1 MHVTATII
9 TFNEEANIGDAIGS
23 VSWADEILVVDSE
36 STDRTKEIAEGMGAR
51 VISKP
56 WPGFS
61 AQKQFAVDQ
70 AQHDMIFSLDADER
84 VSPALADEIRKLLAG
99 APSADGYRIPRL
111 SFYMGKAIR
120 HGGWY
125 PDHQLRLFDRRK
137 GRWKNLLIHE
147 SFAMDKGARVKTL
160 TGDIL
165 HYSVKSAR
173 YHHRMIGARYA
184 PLAAKQAFDQGK
196 RTSFP
201 RIALAGPVAFLRT
214 YFLKLGILDGLP
226 GFAIAWFAA
235 HHAFLKQIII
245 TEMQQHREADPG
257 ADTPYNH

>member
-1 MHVTATII
+1 MQVTAAII

-36 STDRTKEIAEGMGAR
+36 STDRTREIAEQMGAS
-51 VISKP
+51 VISRP

-84 VSPALADEIRKLLAG
+84 VSPALADEIGKVLAG
-99 APSADGYRIPRL
+99 GRSADGYRIPRL
-111 SFYMGKAIR
+111 SYYMGRAIR

-147 SFAMDKGARVKTL
+147 SFAMDKGARVEAL
-160 TGDIL
+160 AGDIL
-165 HYSVKSAR
+165 HFSVKSAG
-173 YHHRMIGARYA
+173 YHHRMIGERYA

-201 RIALAGPVAFLRT
+201 RIALSGPAAFLRT
-214 YFLKLGILDGLP
+214 YVLKLGVLDGLP
-226 GFAIAWFAA
+226 GLAIAWFAA
-235 HHAFLKQIII
+235 HHAFLKQIMLM
-245 TEMQQHREADPG
+245 EMQQQHEADPG
-257 ADTPYNH
+257 ADTPDNH